1 MIGISLLKGKMVAV
15 LLKNIIQQLIQWRFT
30 TISMKEEWGDN
41 HVKIYQEHILYNDT
55 DLLS

>member
-1 MIGISLLKGKMVAV
+1 MVAV

-41 HVKIYQEHILYNDT
+41 HVKIYQEHILYNHT
-55 DLLS
+55 NLLSE